1 MDIFELR
8 EFCLS
13 LPATEETTPF
23 DETTLVYKVAGK
35 MFLLTDMTDSRWIN
49 VKCDPDRAVELRET
63 YEEVSP
69 GWHMNKRH
77 WNTVRTDGDLPAG
90 LIREWIRDSY
100 LLVVKSLP
108 KTIRDEMTM
117 SRRKASKS
125 AGRLARAS
133 LMASRSCSL
142 YGGCRSVP
150 SHAP

>member
-63 YEEVSP
+63 SEEVSP

-108 KTIRDEMTM
+108 KTIRDEI
-117 SRRKASKS
+117 RNAYVENNENR
-125 AGRLARAS
+125 
-133 LMASRSCSL
+133 
-142 YGGCRSVP
+142 
-150 SHAP
+150 

>member
-77 WNTVRTDGDLPAG
+77 WISVDFNGDAPDSLQRELIERAYIIVRDRLPRK
-90 LIREWIRDSY
+90 IRATLNSNE
-100 LLVVKSLP
+100 
-108 KTIRDEMTM
+108 
-117 SRRKASKS
+117 
-125 AGRLARAS
+125 
-133 LMASRSCSL
+133 
-142 YGGCRSVP
+142 
-150 SHAP
+150 

>member
-1 MDIFELR
+1 MLQKSHRQIAVAR
-8 EFCLS
+8 S
-13 LPATEETTPF
+13 GRLPRRAHTAEP
-23 DETTLVYKVAGK
+23 GK

-108 KTIRDEMTM
+108 KTIRDEI
-117 SRRKASKS
+117 RNAYVENNENR
-125 AGRLARAS
+125 
-133 LMASRSCSL
+133 
-142 YGGCRSVP
+142 
-150 SHAP
+150 

>member
-1 MDIFELR
+1 MVLADPGEADIPCAAEHRAAHGPEVDGFGVVSRGWGGEGER
-8 EFCLS
+8 EADGAS
-13 LPATEETTPF
+13 AGKRYG
-23 DETTLVYKVAGK
+23 LVQEGK

-108 KTIRDEMTM
+108 KTIRDEI
-117 SRRKASKS
+117 RNAYVENNENR
-125 AGRLARAS
+125 
-133 LMASRSCSL
+133 
-142 YGGCRSVP
+142 
-150 SHAP
+150 

>member
-69 GWHMNKRH
+69 GCHMNKRH

-100 LLVVKSLP
+100 LLVIGGMP
-108 KTIRDEMTM
+108 RQPRE
-117 SRRKASKS
+117 
-125 AGRLARAS
+125 RLTKQFIEAENELNR
-133 LMASRSCSL
+133 
-142 YGGCRSVP
+142 
-150 SHAP
+150 

>member
-1 MDIFELR
+1 
-8 EFCLS
+8 
-13 LPATEETTPF
+13 
-23 DETTLVYKVAGK
+23 

-108 KTIRDEMTM
+108 VFSVMLIVFTPLPP
-117 SRRKASKS
+117 
-125 AGRLARAS
+125 RLVMRYS
-133 LMASRSCSL
+133 SRSVRL
-142 YGGCRSVP
+142 P
-150 SHAP
+150 

>member
-49 VKCDPDRAVELRET
+49 VKCDPARAVELRET
-63 YEEVSP
+63 YEDVSA

-77 WNTVRTDGDLPAG
+77 WNTVRIDGDLPEK
-90 LIREWIRDSY
+90 LIREWVVDSY
-100 LLVVKSLP
+100 RLVAGSLP
-108 KTIRDEMTM
+108 KTVRGPLLEALDACAEENEPEKPMNPN
-117 SRRKASKS
+117 R
-125 AGRLARAS
+125 
-133 LMASRSCSL
+133 
-142 YGGCRSVP
+142 
-150 SHAP
+150 